1 MTNFILVL
9 YYDKHMG
16 WYLMDDQIGITLMV
30 SYLGP
35 GFNGCLN
42 GWFRRPMGVDET
54 AVNVDANMGLC

>member
-1 MTNFILVL
+1 
-9 YYDKHMG
+9 
-16 WYLMDDQIGITLMV
+16 MDTQLGIMRMV

-42 GWFRRPMGVDET
+42 GWFRRLMGVDEK